1 MLGDHS
7 KLRPQCL
14 TKVLWKWPREDI
26 GIAGGAQ

>member
-7 KLRPQCL
+7 KLSPQCL
-14 TKVLWKWPREDI
+14 TKGRWKWPREDI

>member
-7 KLRPQCL
+7 KLSPQCL
-14 TKVLWKWPREDI
+14 TKSQWKWPREDI